1 MGGALSRRCLGREK
15 QGEGSA
21 GRRACHAWGR
31 ARDCRPRSCRD
42 LHSSAYLC
50 TCSPP
55 RAALAPHTLPL
66 QPGLLEVKRR
76 WLRGSLPLTPPSV
89 GLCRCPHPGK
99 ALGRACRWR
108 SRRDTELSVLTA
120 CEETVRL
127 LGART
132 VSAAGARGLLSPG
145 RSCPCCVL
153 PRKLRDGAARP
164 ARSEPGR
171 GIQRGQW
178 GGGGLRKPQWAAP
191 QRAQGPRAQPAQT
204 PDCQGPGRG
213 PASQRW
219 GWGP

>member
-1 MGGALSRRCLGREK
+1 MEGALSRRCLGREK

-89 GLCRCPHPGK
+89 GLCRCPRPGK

-164 ARSEPGR
+164 TRSEPGR

-178 GGGGLRKPQWAAP
+178 GGGGAEETAMGCAP
-191 QRAQGPRAQPAQT
+191 EGAGP
-204 PDCQGPGRG
+204 PGS
-213 PASQRW
+213 ASSDA
-219 GWGP
+219 